1 MQEFNFRLQ
10 RVLDIRI
17 DKEEESKRIFKKAQ
31 DEKNEVEQKLND
43 FKNKYN
49 KYSKV
54 DTSCSMVERKI
65 KQSYC
70 NALYF
75 NIGEVSAELKRKE
88 ILLEEKREELKQK
101 QIERKTVEILRD
113 KQRETF
119 IKEQN
124 LIEQKAN
131 DEFALYGYVRN
142 LKAR

>member
-1 MQEFNFRLQ
+1 MQGFNFRLQ

-31 DEKNEVEQKLND
+31 DEKSEVEQKLND

-54 DTSCSMVERKI
+54 DTSCSMLERKI
-65 KQSYC
+65 RQSYC

-75 NIGEVSAELKRKE
+75 NIGEVSAELERKE

-113 KQRETF
+113 KQREAF

-131 DEFALYGYVRN
+131 DEFALYGYIRN
-142 LKAR
+142 LKDR